1 MGEVARCA
9 LRATGRALTSSA
21 RLARRS
27 FFFERRLAGRRQ
39 LSFLLGV
46 TELRFVLDLNFNA
59 MSSSNF
65 LSKLCCFSGRELAN
79 RRLSGP
85 LPAELGKLEQL
96 QYMCVVFLNT

>member
-1 MGEVARCA
+1 M
-9 LRATGRALTSSA
+9 
-21 RLARRS
+21 ARRS

-96 QYMCVVFLNT
+96 HYMYVVVLNNSDASIVHWLRNIPVSYPCWW